1 MATTKRRNPRRPQN
15 DQIAPTSETSAC
27 TAQERD
33 IRPTQQRADLTIQ
46 EVADYLNVSR
56 PYVLSLIE
64 SNLLPARKVGTDY
77 RITFENVIRFDQQD
91 RPKRR
96 AALDELARIDQELGL
111 QAAP

>member
-1 MATTKRRNPRRPQN
+1 MVTIKRKNPRCRPN
-15 DQIAPTSETSAC
+15 DQIAPTSEAM
-27 TAQERD
+27 
-33 IRPTQQRADLTIQ
+33 RPLIDLTIQ

-64 SNLLPARKVGTDY
+64 SSLLPARKTGMGY
-77 RITFENVIRFDQQD
+77 RVTFENVTRFDQQHQ
-91 RPKRR
+91 PKRR